1 MAIFRKSVFAV
12 LAAAL
17 ALVVAEATYAQ
28 IDMGTTNAFGSGTM
42 GATTGGSSALGSSA
56 FGSSAF
62 GSSAFGSSNLG
73 SNFNTE
79 TFSSGGR
86 IQTRPT
92 ASAITGATAA
102 GRGAASG
109 SPAGPVPTLFLRDPK
124 EISAI
129 LAATDLTPVTPA
141 DPAVVKDIVSALA
154 GSDAAKKNDA
164 ERRLTELGRSAV
176 VPLAHLVQQEQVPE
190 AERSAAV
197 QALVRIGPAAVPMLV
212 SMAREPA
219 PDVRLA
225 AVRSLA
231 TIGNRVG
238 LKAMTDA
245 LEDRESSV
253 RQAAAE
259 GLATMK
265 QPLSGVALAK
275 VLTKDLSVD
284 VRVAAA
290 EALGKVESRA
300 AVEPLVTGLFDSQ
313 PRVRQASARALASLA
328 GLLASG
334 ERGEV
339 GRGKVVEALAMALS
353 DKDLSVRV
361 TAADGLAVLRDDRA
375 VERLAMLLEDP
386 QARPAAVRALRRI
399 GGAVTRTHLEK
410 VAAEAK
416 DADVR
421 RAAQEAIPAAPNP

>member
-1 MAIFRKSVFAV
+1 MATLGKPVFAV

-17 ALVVAEATYAQ
+17 ALAVAEATYAQ

-62 GSSAFGSSNLG
+62 GSSNLG
-73 SNFNTE
+73 SSSFDTQ

-86 IQTRPT
+86 LQTRPGT
-92 ASAITGATAA
+92 SAITGATAA

-141 DPAVVKDIVSALA
+141 DPAVVKDIVSSLA
-154 GSDAAKKNDA
+154 GSDAAKKSAA

-176 VPLAHLVQQEQVPE
+176 VPLAHLVQQAQIPE

-197 QALVRIGPAAVPMLV
+197 RALVQIGPAAVPMLV

-219 PDVRLA
+219 PEVRLA

-259 GLATMK
+259 GLGAMK
-265 QPLSGVALAK
+265 QPMSGVALAK
-275 VLTKDLSVD
+275 ALMKDLSVD

-300 AVEPLVTGLFDSQ
+300 AVEPLITGLFDSQ

-361 TAADGLAVLRDDRA
+361 TAADGLAVLGDGRA
-375 VERLAMLLEDP
+375 VERLATLLEDP
-386 QARPAAVRALRRI
+386 QARPAAVRALGRI
-399 GGAVTRTHLEK
+399 GGAVTRAHLEK

-421 RAAQEAIPAAPNP
+421 RAAQEAMPAAPNP